1 MLAPT
6 PLGHL
11 VGRFQ
16 SLEFDREESLT
27 YRLFVLTIE
36 TGSEVYF
43 HPCPLARTDGSMAV
57 LLADGRIGMDDEEV
71 LRKKL
76 EWEPKNLEYLSIDQL
91 EDYITVLEGEVARVR
106 ANISAKKSDL
116 SIADSFFQK

>member
-1 MLAPT
+1 
-6 PLGHL
+6 
-11 VGRFQ
+11 
-16 SLEFDREESLT
+16 
-27 YRLFVLTIE
+27 
-36 TGSEVYF
+36 
-43 HPCPLARTDGSMAV
+43 
-57 LLADGRIGMDDEEV
+57 MDDEED

-91 EDYITVLEGEVARVR
+91 EDYIAVLEGEVARVR